1 MRQAEKEYKTVD
13 EYIAFFPNNLQIKLQ
28 ELRQT
33 IRESAP
39 DAEEVI
45 SYGMPAYRLSGIL
58 VYFAAFKNH
67 IGFYPTSSGVESF
80 REELSDYET
89 SKGTIRFPLNKP
101 IPLELVTKIVKFRV
115 DENMCKKKQA

>member
-28 ELRQT
+28 ELRQK

-67 IGFYPTSSGVESF
+67 IGFYPTSSGVEAF

>member
-28 ELRQT
+28 ELRQK

-58 VYFAAFKNH
+58 VYFAAFKKH
-67 IGFYPTSSGVESF
+67 IGFYPTSSGVEAF

>member
-58 VYFAAFKNH
+58 VYFAAFKKH
-67 IGFYPTSSGVESF
+67 IGFYPTSSGVEAF

>member
-67 IGFYPTSSGVESF
+67 IGFYPTSSGVEAF

>member
-1 MRQAEKEYKTVD
+1 D
-13 EYIAFFPNNLQIKLQ
+13 
-28 ELRQT
+28 
-33 IRESAP
+33 
-39 DAEEVI
+39 EVI
-45 SYGMPAYRLSGIL
+45 TYGMPAYRLSGIL
-58 VYFAAFKNH
+58 LYFASLNKH
-67 IGFYPTSSGVESF
+67 IGFYPTSSGVEAF